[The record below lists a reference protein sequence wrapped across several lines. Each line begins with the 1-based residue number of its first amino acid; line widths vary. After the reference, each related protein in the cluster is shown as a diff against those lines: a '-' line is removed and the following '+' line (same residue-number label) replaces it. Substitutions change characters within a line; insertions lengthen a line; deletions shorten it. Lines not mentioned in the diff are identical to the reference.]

1 MQAKDEKCF
10 AVALGTPASLIKP
23 QMTDGK
29 EVQIVCSDMEI
40 EVAGKGQRVVLE
52 SEGTGSYDCAVLVSM
67 TLNYASTIPF
77 VVFMKKMG
85 I

>member
-1 MQAKDEKCF
+1 
-10 AVALGTPASLIKP
+10 
-23 QMTDGK
+23 
-29 EVQIVCSDMEI
+29 MEI